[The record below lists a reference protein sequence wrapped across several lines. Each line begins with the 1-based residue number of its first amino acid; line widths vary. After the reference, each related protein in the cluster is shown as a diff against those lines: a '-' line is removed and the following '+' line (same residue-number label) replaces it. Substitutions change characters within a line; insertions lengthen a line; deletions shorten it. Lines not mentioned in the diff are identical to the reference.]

1 MSSPAASACIYLSM
15 PYGKLQAEVIIE
27 DMCIIST
34 IVPKAESENIYC
46 LPVRH
51 TIIARVWH

>member
-1 MSSPAASACIYLSM
+1 MSSPAASACIYLST

-34 IVPKAESENIYC
+34 IVPKTESENIYC
-46 LPVRH
+46 LLVRH
-51 TIIARVWH
+51 TIIACVWH